1 MIVADKKAILPDL
14 AWGVPIADMPRNFG
28 KVFMTYFNHRLG
40 RSLDNNLAAIIQQES
55 ITRIKRN
62 RFCKIHHK
70 RHSAISGH
78 SFATQKPRFK
88 VQGNRHITIMAGYIA
103 VDMTG
108 I

>member
-1 MIVADKKAILPDL
+1 
-14 AWGVPIADMPRNFG
+14 VPGNFG
-28 KVFMTYFNHRLG
+28 KVFMAYFNHRLG
-40 RSLDNNLAAIIQQES
+40 RSLDNNLAAIIQQEG
-55 ITRIKRN
+55 ITRVKRN
-62 RFCKIHHK
+62 RFGKINHK
-70 RHSAISGH
+70 PHSAISGH

>member
-1 MIVADKKAILPDL
+1 MA
-14 AWGVPIADMPRNFG
+14 
-28 KVFMTYFNHRLG
+28 YFNHRLG

-55 ITRIKRN
+55 ITRIKGN
-62 RFCKIHHK
+62 RFGKIHHK
-70 RHSAISGH
+70 RHSTISGH
-78 SFATQKPRFK
+78 SFATQKPPFK

>member
-1 MIVADKKAILPDL
+1 
-14 AWGVPIADMPRNFG
+14 VPIANMPRNFG
-28 KVFMTYFNHRLG
+28 KVFMAYFNHRLG
-40 RSLDNNLAAIIQQES
+40 CGLDNNLATIIQQEG

-62 RFCKIHHK
+62 RFSKIHHK